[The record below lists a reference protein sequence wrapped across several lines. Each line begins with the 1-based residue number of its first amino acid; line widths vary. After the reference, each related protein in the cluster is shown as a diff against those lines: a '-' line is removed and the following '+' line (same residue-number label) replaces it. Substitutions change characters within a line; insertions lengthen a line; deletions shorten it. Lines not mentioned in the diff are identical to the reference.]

1 MVSELDPSSR
11 NVVVEQLMC
20 VGRKD
25 RSPAVVS
32 SEGGIVELCPTLA
45 SKGEMLEFIRW

>member
-1 MVSELDPSSR
+1 M
-11 NVVVEQLMC
+11 VEQLRC

-32 SEGGIVELCPTLA
+32 SEGGTVELCPTLD

>member
-1 MVSELDPSSR
+1 MVSELDPSNR
-11 NVVVEQLMC
+11 NVVVEQVRC

-32 SEGGIVELCPTLA
+32 SEGGIVELCLTLA
-45 SKGEMLEFIRW
+45 RKGEMFGFIRW

>member
-11 NVVVEQLMC
+11 NVVVEQLRC

-25 RSPAVVS
+25 QSPTVVS
-32 SEGGIVELCPTLA
+32 SEGGIVELCPTFA
-45 SKGEMLEFIRW
+45 SKREMLGFIRW